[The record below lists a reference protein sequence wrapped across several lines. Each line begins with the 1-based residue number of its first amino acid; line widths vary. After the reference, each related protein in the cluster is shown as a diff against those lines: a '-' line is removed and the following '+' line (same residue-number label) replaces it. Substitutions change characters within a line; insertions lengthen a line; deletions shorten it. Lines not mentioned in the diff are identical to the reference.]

1 MAWGREVS
9 GFLFKHELE
18 TCSDRSR
25 TSVMSVGQKG
35 QSGQRKGYL
44 SVGLSRVDTRGMMSG
59 ARGRLAQGESAS
71 LTRKRPQVQIL

>member
-44 SVGLSRVDTRGMMSG
+44 SVGLSRVDTRGMMG
-59 ARGRLAQGESAS
+59 AHVG
-71 LTRKRPQVQIL
+71 V